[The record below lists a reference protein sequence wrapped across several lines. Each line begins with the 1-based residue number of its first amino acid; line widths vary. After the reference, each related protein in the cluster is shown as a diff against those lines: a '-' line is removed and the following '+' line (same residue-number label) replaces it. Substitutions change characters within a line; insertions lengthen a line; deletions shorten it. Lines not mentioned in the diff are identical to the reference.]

1 MSARKSPVTGLQR
14 QSARAIP
21 SRLSAVVEYL
31 ELFQPEIL
39 TLDAL
44 RSYLTELGVKDD
56 PAKIAHDLQRLGW
69 LLPLRTKGRWEFAP
83 GARAGALS
91 SGDPFVEL
99 RATLQRRDLPVAL
112 AYDSAAWLQGLSAR
126 QPHKHVLATYPSQ
139 KKLPPALSDFR
150 VTRIWGVL
158 EPEQKDNLPVW
169 RVPTLLAKMA
179 IEPHYFRDWPNVLEW
194 LEEAFKRADAAD
206 LERELDDAPDT
217 ARVRLAYLADRADF
231 KHLANELMHSARPRG
246 LTYLGRDRTRS
257 SFVRDYNLVDSLLV
271 PSAKA

>member
-1 MSARKSPVTGLQR
+1 
-14 QSARAIP
+14 
-21 SRLSAVVEYL
+21 
-31 ELFQPEIL
+31 
-39 TLDAL
+39 
-44 RSYLTELGVKDD
+44 LTELGIKDN

-83 GARAGALS
+83 GARAGARPS
-91 SGDPFVEL
+91 
-99 RATLQRRDLPVAL
+99 VAL
-112 AYDSAAWLQGLSAR
+112 AYDSAAWLQGLSTR

-194 LEEAFKRADAAD
+194 LEEAFKRAEAAD

-231 KHLANELMHSARPRG
+231 KHVANELMRSARPHG
-246 LTYLGRDRTRS
+246 LTYFGRDRTRGT
-257 SFVRDYNLVDSLLV
+257 FVRDYNLVDSLLV
-271 PSAKA
+271 HSVKS